1 MNTFAPTPV
10 SIYPPGR
17 PSSDASGPGL
27 VGTHHLTSLA
37 LLVPAPYGALTDQAV
52 LSAHMPLCWGC
63 FQELFF
69 FFFFLNQAL
78 FCQSHESYDF
88 TPFEISEV
96 LEWLS
101 FPWLPF
107 SCGTV
112 SGKYIMFTNNSSSF
126 MKMKCQCQVLLIL
139 RSSYEMTSWVSIN
152 CRGCQSSLEKRVE
165 NTHCS
170 WTAALSPSFPD
181 KGAEGSLSFTGSE
194 QVRKGGNNHWLRK
207 PVCRS
212 SCWGDAS

>member
-69 FFFFLNQAL
+69 FFFLKPGVILPKPWVIRLYAFWNLWGPWMTQFSMTAIQLWNSEWKIYHVHKQLFLI
-78 FCQSHESYDF
+78 HEN
-88 TPFEISEV
+88 EV
-96 LEWLS
+96 S
-101 FPWLPF
+101 V
-107 SCGTV
+107 SGTV
-112 SGKYIMFTNNSSSF
+112 DSPQLVWNDIMSFYKLPRMSKLFGKEGWKYSLLMNSSSES
-126 MKMKCQCQVLLIL
+126 LLP
-139 RSSYEMTSWVSIN
+139 WQ
-152 CRGCQSSLEKRVE
+152 RGR
-165 NTHCS
+165 
-170 WTAALSPSFPD
+170 
-181 KGAEGSLSFTGSE
+181 G
-194 QVRKGGNNHWLRK
+194 K
-207 PVCRS
+207 PLLHR
-212 SCWGDAS
+212 